1 MNCATC
7 ESLID
12 AFVDGELMASEAI
25 DTRAHIDTC
34 AVCAAR
40 LNQRLALSRQL
51 QAAPRY
57 PAPDVLRA
65 RVRGIGTAPVAPQT
79 PVKAPTASYARR
91 AALAAAAVIAIAIT
105 GRVVVQRAGSNGVPD
120 QVLASHLRSLLP
132 GRLIDVQ
139 STDRHNVKPW
149 FNGRIA
155 LSPDV
160 PNLDSAGYTLV
171 GGRVDYVGTTPTA
184 VVIYRRRQ
192 HVISVFSWPS
202 TGRSAAASAETRNGF
217 QLIHLGRD
225 GVERWIVSDLNRQE
239 LEDFSRHFSGLP

>member
-1 MNCATC
+1 MTCATC

-12 AFVDGELMASEAI
+12 AFVDGELMASEAL

-34 AVCAAR
+34 AGCADR
-40 LNQRLALSRQL
+40 LSQRLALSRQL
-51 QAAPRY
+51 QGAARY
-57 PAPDVLRA
+57 QAPDVLRA
-65 RVRGIGTAPVAPQT
+65 RVRGIAGAP
-79 PVKAPTASYARR
+79 ASPFMPPKTSRPGHLRR
-91 AALAAAAVIAIAIT
+91 AAIAAAAVIAIAIA
-105 GRVVVQRAGSNGVPD
+105 GGLAVQRSGGSTVPD

-160 PNLDSAGYTLV
+160 PTLDSAGYALV
-171 GGRVDYVGTTPTA
+171 GGRVDYVGTTLTA
-184 VVIYRRRQ
+184 VVVYRRRQ
-192 HVISVFSWPS
+192 HVISVFSWPAPKRRIAPS
-202 TGRSAAASAETRNGF
+202 TETRNGF
-217 QLIHLGRD
+217 QLIHLARD

-239 LEDFSRHFSGLP
+239 LEDFSRHFSGAP